1 MWIGGA
7 DNNADRGQAV
17 GRHSSTRLGHHPFWR
32 HVDHSG
38 VGRVEVESVL
48 NSWRNLRG
56 DACRRPLV
64 DPRHLRE
71 MPLTVLVDR
80 EGMGYFKSLERF
92 FGKRTP
98 ACYGHHNHLD
108 PKENGILLNRTTSSR
123 NGEWLEESGSR
134 SAAIRS

>member
-1 MWIGGA
+1 MWIGAVDNDA
-7 DNNADRGQAV
+7 DCGQAV
-17 GRHSSTRLGHHPFWR
+17 TRHSSTRLGHHPSWR

-64 DPRHLRE
+64 DPCHLRE

-80 EGMGYFKSLERF
+80 EDRIAISHAGDVDLVLFE
-92 FGKRTP
+92 
-98 ACYGHHNHLD
+98 ADINA
-108 PKENGILLNRTTSSR
+108 LLA
-123 NGEWLEESGSR
+123 E
-134 SAAIRS
+134 